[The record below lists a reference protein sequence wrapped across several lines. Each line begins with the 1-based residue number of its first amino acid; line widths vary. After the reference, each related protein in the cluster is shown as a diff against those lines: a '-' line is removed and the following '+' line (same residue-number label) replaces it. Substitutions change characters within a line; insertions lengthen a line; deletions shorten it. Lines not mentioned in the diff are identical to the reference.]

1 MHWPIAKNERMG
13 NYAMPKEKA
22 PRNKTIDTPVSEG
35 AEYISRCIRID
46 SQVKDISSVIDK
58 TVIGDTFL
66 VCPLLPKES
75 VDLIIGLLLLFV

>member
-35 AEYISRCIRID
+35 AEYRDVLFTS
-46 SQVKDISSVIDK
+46 SSTAGNFVTGFSTNGLTAWKTKDGK
-58 TVIGDTFL
+58 
-66 VCPLLPKES
+66 PLKEALGS
-75 VDLIIGLLLLFV
+75 D